1 MTTQAPAIDLRA
13 TVIDHLRAF
22 AEGRPGLDFANYGD
36 VSAYRSE
43 SRRITQQLADA
54 RTLLNAVEWRE
65 GITAEDLLQALK
77 HAFSGRLSWVDNGQ
91 SLGLTYCTG
100 QYFPTEFR
108 AAVCSVLAASLWC
121 YWRKDIPETE
131 GNRGEYLRKKAGKEF
146 GRGLA
151 NRWFR

>member
-54 RTLLNAVEWRE
+54 RTLLNAVEWRTS
-65 GITAEDLLQALK
+65 ITADDILSALK
-77 HAFSGRLSWVDNGQ
+77 TSFSGRLSWVDNGQ

-100 QYFPTEFR
+100 QYYPTEYR
-108 AAVCSVLAASLWC
+108 AAVCAVLASVMWS
-121 YWRKDIPETE
+121 YWRENGRGTESVTGHDI
-131 GNRGEYLRKKAGKEF
+131 RDKASREF
-146 GRGLA
+146 GRGIA
-151 NRWFR
+151 SRWFR